1 LGVSR
6 LEVLELMGQYGV
18 AIFPDQ
24 NREELEQEVTETL
37 QLLEDFPP

>member
-1 LGVSR
+1 
-6 LEVLELMGQYGV
+6 MGQYGV